1 MKYNVKPSFIY
12 VIIKYLIIYFLTL
25 DYEFQLS
32 LPEALHIDVCSVYRT
47 NGIINPPPPPPPLF
61 FKKKK
66 KTFFEVYK
74 ITMKYNVKPSFIY
87 FIFKCSVYWTNGIIT
102 PL

>member
-32 LPEALHIDVCSVYRT
+32 LPEALHIDVCSVY
-47 NGIINPPPPPPPLF
+47 
-61 FKKKK
+61 
-66 KTFFEVYK
+66 
-74 ITMKYNVKPSFIY
+74 
-87 FIFKCSVYWTNGIIT
+87 WTNGIIT